1 MSSTAPQLRSRLPH
15 VAPRLAQAALDRARL
30 TVVPRRRTRAPR
42 VPFVTFVSV
51 ILLSGV
57 VGLLLFNTSMQQAS
71 FRATAL
77 EKEATDLGAQQ
88 EALEMD
94 IQQLRQPVRVA
105 RAAQRLGMVLPATSA
120 GVIDLGAGRIKGDP
134 VPATAAD
141 GLPLSMPGPRKPAE
155 LSPRPVRVK
164 VAAPTSTTASTAKT
178 APTTKTAATTKT
190 KANAKASAKAAKKHA
205 DGAPARNR

>member
-15 VAPRLAQAALDRARL
+15 VTPRLAQAALERARL

-51 ILLSGV
+51 ILLAGV

-77 EKEATDLGAQQ
+77 EKQATDLGAQQ

-94 IQQLRQPVRVA
+94 IQALREPARVA
-105 RAAQRLGMVLPATSA
+105 GAAQALGMVMPSTPA
-120 GVIDLGAGRIKGDP
+120 GVLDLGTGRVKGEP
-134 VPATAAD
+134 TPATAAD
-141 GLPLSMPGPRKPAE
+141 SLPLYMPGPRKPAE
-155 LSPRPVRVK
+155 LTPRPVRVK
-164 VAAPTSTTASTAKT
+164 AEVAAAAK
-178 APTTKTAATTKT
+178 P
-190 KANAKASAKAAKKHA
+190 KASAKPKGNRKPKNRG

>member
-120 GVIDLGAGRIKGDP
+120 GVIDLGTGRIEGRP

-141 GLPLSMPGPRKPAE
+141 GLPLSMPGPRKPAA

-164 VAAPTSTTASTAKT
+164 VAATATTTTA
-178 APTTKTAATTKT
+178 TTKATSKTKT
-190 KANAKASAKAAKKHA
+190 KAKAKGGAKAKKHV